1 MFAPQSQKQREGKE
15 EDERLET
22 CTKTHSDRRFQ
33 YKKDMVQKNIAQN
46 TVPLDKGEKE
56 GSEVTQEAQQEM
68 GGGEEEK
75 EET

>member
-1 MFAPQSQKQREGKE
+1 
-15 EDERLET
+15 
-22 CTKTHSDRRFQ
+22 
-33 YKKDMVQKNIAQN
+33 MVQKNIAQN